1 MRENPPL
8 ALIACNDDSMSRA
21 LESVFQQRGYVG
33 AHTRSGAQAIELA
46 RLANHDVIVLD
57 ESLED
62 LNAVDACRAL
72 RDDPLFD
79 HTVPIVITSPSP
91 FDPRARMAAYTA
103 GTWEYCS
110 YPIDLETVFL
120 KLETFVR
127 ARREA
132 ADLQSQVFVNAATG
146 LYTPF
151 GLRQLAGKFGARA
164 LRKHEAFAC
173 VAFSPQLQDREVGAT
188 TLVRTALN
196 GLADVAHVFRE
207 QSRQSDIVGH
217 MDESRLAILAPDT
230 DAGGARLLV
239 ARLQRELDKAT
250 SRKAIPGPIEL
261 RAGYSAVSDLA
272 ASNLNVAEL
281 VHRAES
287 ALDYIP
293 KRKNGD
299 TVLNFD
305 DLERFRERPRHAD
318 T

>member
-8 ALIACNDDSMSRA
+8 ALIVSNHDLISRA
-21 LESVFQQRGYVG
+21 LETVFQQHGYVG

-46 RLANHDVIVLD
+46 RRANHDVIVLD

-62 LNAVDACRAL
+62 LSALATCRAL

-79 HTVPIVITSPSP
+79 HTVPIVIASPAP
-91 FDPRARMAAYTA
+91 FDPRTRLAAYAA

-110 YPIDLETVFL
+110 YPIDLEAVFL

-132 ADLQSQVFVNAATG
+132 ADAQSQAFVNAATG
-146 LYTPF
+146 LYTPI

-173 VAFSPQLQDREVGAT
+173 VAFSPQMEDRELGST
-188 TLVRTALN
+188 TLVRSALS
-196 GLADVAHVFRE
+196 GFADVAHVFRE

-230 DAGGARLLV
+230 DAEGARLLV
-239 ARLQRELDKAT
+239 ARLQRELDKA
-250 SRKAIPGPIEL
+250 SSSKAIPGPVKL
-261 RAGYSAVSDLA
+261 CAGYSAVSDLA

-293 KRKNGD
+293 RRRNGD
-299 TVLNFD
+299 TVLDFD
-305 DLERFRERPRHAD
+305 DLPPL
-318 T
+318 

>member
-1 MRENPPL
+1 MMAYRENPRL
-8 ALIACNDDSMSRA
+8 ALIACNEDSMSRA
-21 LESVFQQRGYVG
+21 LESVFHQHGYVG

-46 RLANHDVIVLD
+46 RLSNHDVIVLD

-62 LNAVDACRAL
+62 PDALEVCRTL
-72 RDDPLFD
+72 RDGPLFD
-79 HTVPIVITSPSP
+79 HTVPIVITSPAN
-91 FDPRARMAAYTA
+91 FDPHARMAAYAA
-103 GTWEYCS
+103 GAWEYCS
-110 YPIDLETVFL
+110 HPIDLETVFL

-132 ADLQSQVFVNAATG
+132 ASAQSEVFVNAATG
-146 LYTPF
+146 LYTSF

-188 TLVRTALN
+188 TTIVRDALS
-196 GLADVAHVFRE
+196 GFADVAHVFRE

-217 MDESRLAILAPDT
+217 MGESRLAILAPDT
-230 DAGGARLLV
+230 DAEGARLLV

-250 SRKAIPGPIEL
+250 SKKAIHGPVQL

-293 KRKNGD
+293 RRKNGD

-305 DLERFRERPRHAD
+305 DLPGL
-318 T
+318 